1 MGQDRRLRKNREFA
15 AVWNRGKGWSNQLL
29 SLRILRNDIGTTR
42 LGFSVGRRVG
52 KAVVRNRVKRRLRE
66 LLRQRMLPESWD
78 IVVVARPPTAGATY
92 RRLDQAVNELLSRA
106 GLLVAPTASSTPPPE
121 DTR

>member
-1 MGQDRRLRKNREFA
+1 M
-15 AVWNRGKGWSNQLL
+15 WNRGKGWSNQLL
-29 SLRILRNDIGTTR
+29 SLRILRNDVGTTR

-78 IVVVARPPTAGATY
+78 IVVAARPAAAEATY
-92 RRLDQAVNELLSRA
+92 RRLDQAVKELLTRA